1 MFKQLVLAG
10 ALTLGLGGH
19 TAFAQETAGADEADP
34 VSAAF
39 NAATPAMLHG
49 PAKITLRDQATMDLP
64 EGFVFIP
71 QKEAGVI
78 LDAMGNSVDDQLVG
92 MIVAPEASGFSVIDY
107 IPSGYIKDE
116 EAKDWKVDEML
127 DSIKEGTAQQNE
139 VRKERGLPEM
149 EIVGWVQKPD
159 YDAASHRLVWSL
171 SSRHRGAGPGEAQ
184 GINYNTYALG
194 REGYINLNLVTSLA
208 DIEKEKP
215 AAQKLLAGIHY
226 NDGKRYGDFNPTT
239 DKVAEYGI
247 AALVGGVA
255 AKKLGLLAMIGLFLA
270 KAWKLVLI
278 GIVGLGAL
286 FRKLTGR
293 GEQA

>member
-1 MFKQLVLAG
+1 MFKEMILAG
-10 ALTLGLGGH
+10 ALALMLGSN
-19 TAFAQETAGADEADP
+19 AAVAQQPAEADP

-39 NAATPAMLHG
+39 AAAMPSMKHG
-49 PAKITLRDQATMDLP
+49 PARIALRDQATLDLP

-78 LDAMGNSVDDQLVG
+78 LDAMGNGIDDQLVG
-92 MIVAPEASGFSVIDY
+92 MIVTPQGNGFSVIDY
-107 IPSGYIKDE
+107 IPSGYIEDE

-127 DSIKEGTAQQNE
+127 DNIKAGTEQQNE

-149 EIVGWVQKPD
+149 EIVDWVEKPR
-159 YDAASHRLVWSL
+159 YDAGNHRLVWSL
-171 SSRHRGAGPGEAQ
+171 SSRHRGAAAGEDQ

-194 REGYINLNLVTSLA
+194 REGYINLNLVTSMA
-208 DIEKEKP
+208 DVEKEKP
-215 AAQKLLAGIHY
+215 AAQQLLAGIQY
-226 NDGKRYGDFNPTT
+226 NDGKRYGDFNPST

-255 AKKLGLLAMIGLFLA
+255 AKKLGLLAMIGVFLA

-278 GIVGLGAL
+278 GVVALGAL